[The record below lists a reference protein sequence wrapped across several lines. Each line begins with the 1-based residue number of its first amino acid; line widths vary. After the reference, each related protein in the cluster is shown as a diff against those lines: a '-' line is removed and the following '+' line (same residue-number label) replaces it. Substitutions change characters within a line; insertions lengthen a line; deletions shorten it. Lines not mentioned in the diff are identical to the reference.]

1 MATEIV
7 NVDQARAWQGEEEHW
22 VEHEERY
29 DAGVRRHG
37 LRLYAAARIAAADQV
52 LDVGCGCGQVTR
64 DAARAAPAGSALGV
78 DLSARMIAR
87 ARERARAERLANA
100 RFEQADAQVY
110 SFEAGAYDLAL
121 SRFGGMF
128 FGDPVAAFRNVG
140 RALRPGGRLALVAWQ
155 ALDQNEWLLAV
166 RGALA
171 AGRTLP
177 APPVGTP
184 GPFGLADPARAW
196 GILVD
201 AGFEAVAVE
210 AVEEPIWLGTDGA
223 DAFGYLRTMGVTRG
237 LLNDLD
243 EATAARAL
251 DTLRETLA
259 AHATADGVLFGSA
272 AWLITARRA

>member
-22 VEHEERY
+22 VEHEAHY

-37 LRLYAAARIAAADQV
+37 QRLYAAARIGADEHV

-87 ARERARAERLANA
+87 ARERAQAEGLANA
-100 RFEQADAQVY
+100 RFEHGDAQVY
-110 SFEAGAYDLAL
+110 PFEAGAYDLAL
-121 SRFGGMF
+121 SRFGAVF
-128 FGDPVAAFRNVG
+128 FGDPVAAFENVA
-140 RALRPGGRLALVAWQ
+140 RALRPGGRLGLLAWQ
-155 ALDQNEWLLAV
+155 ALDHNEWLLAV

-177 APPVGTP
+177 QPPANAPS
-184 GPFGLADPARAW
+184 PFGLADPARAR
-196 GILVD
+196 GILAD
-201 AGFEAVAVE
+201 AGFVGVDVE
-210 AVEEPIWLGTDGA
+210 AVEEPIWLGADGA
-223 DAFGYLRTMGVTRG
+223 DAFGFLRSMGVTRG

-259 AHATADGVLFGSA
+259 AHATAEGVLFGSA
-272 AWLITARRA
+272 AWLITARRG